1 MVERTQSQLLP
12 KLQKAIQIPLS
23 KEVAQGRI
31 AGNEGIRRGRK
42 TYLLPKDK

>member
-1 MVERTQSQLLP
+1 MVEQTQSLLVP
-12 KLQKAIQIPLS
+12 KLQKTIQISLS

-42 TYLLPKDK
+42 TYLFPKDK